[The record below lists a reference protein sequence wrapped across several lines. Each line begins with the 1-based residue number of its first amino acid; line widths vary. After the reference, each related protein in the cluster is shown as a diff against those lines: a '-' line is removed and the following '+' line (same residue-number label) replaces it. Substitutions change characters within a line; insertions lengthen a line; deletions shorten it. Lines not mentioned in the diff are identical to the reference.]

1 LIDEAA
7 KAKVPKAQ
15 LIDQL
20 HDEYGITKEEF
31 NRMIKNRDSFNKR
44 YAKLKE
50 KRVTLHNEDYGLIE
64 KLGPIVGSLGN
75 RDVTFAGWA
84 STPESA
90 EAYLQETGKVKDGWS
105 FETRDLDNDG
115 TREVLILDK
124 DGVVRIV
131 NGWGEKESRQPN
143 RDDYYKHN
151 PTISDRKNVT
161 QIEWTRAVQVD
172 PVGKIKYMYP
182 KAVRYTKSRQQYYY
196 DHEGKMPIAD
206 AKSVWQQYIAKP
218 LLAMIMNQYAD
229 SFNVLD
235 NLPGLASAALS
246 QTFNS
251 VGFMWFKIWVHGTI
265 VGPDNV
271 DEKLKQASAEMLSGG
286 YYLEELQDK
295 RKETNK
301 TLSRLFEGVPN
312 YEQKLR
318 DLAVAAAD
326 SVSMGDID
334 WNNQVIESLRKLAVN
349 SAKIIAQYYEGE
361 IVDRPPSGLDRIRHH
376 YLTGRQEKGH
386 LLKR

>member
-1 LIDEAA
+1 
-7 KAKVPKAQ
+7 
-15 LIDQL
+15 
-20 HDEYGITKEEF
+20 
-31 NRMIKNRDSFNKR
+31 M
-44 YAKLKE
+44 
-50 KRVTLHNEDYGLIE
+50 
-64 KLGPIVGSLGN
+64 
-75 RDVTFAGWA
+75 
-84 STPESA
+84 
-90 EAYLQETGKVKDGWS
+90 
-105 FETRDLDNDG
+105 
-115 TREVLILDK
+115 
-124 DGVVRIV
+124 VRIV

-251 VGFMWFKIWVHGTI
+251 VGFMWFKVWVHETI
-265 VGPDNV
+265 VGSDNV
-271 DEKLKQASAEMLSGG
+271 DEKLKQASRDMLGGG
-286 YYLEELQDK
+286 YYLEDLKDK

-301 TLSRLFEGVPN
+301 TLSKLFKGVPN

-318 DLAVAAAD
+318 DLVVTAGD

-334 WNNQVIESLRKLAVN
+334 WKNYVVDCLRILAVN
-349 SAKIIAQYYEGE
+349 SAKLIAQYYEGE

-376 YLTGRQEKGH
+376 YLTGRQEQGAFNKAMKARLVSHPIKIDRFGNKN
-386 LLKR
+386 LASLIERKPRQWREYQEEMSEEDQKQYPFGQAFVDWQRYKAPYQSFTEWLQFVKNK